1 MALVEHLMSQIPDA
15 ALRKALE
22 REVADLKKRLTW
34 GLVFERHIPE
44 TTRLVQ
50 APARPGAIVWDR
62 QSLRPKRYR
71 VRAVHGDELEVVPE
85 PEGETAPDD
94 AKTLRLAR
102 SAVLVEKPFAEPVHS
117 TLTSLG
123 ASRLGSDDGPSH
135 AVIEAENFHALQLL
149 AYTFR
154 EQVDVAYLDPPYNT
168 GARDWKYNNDFVD
181 AKDQWKHSKWLSFM
195 ERRLR
200 LTRQMMKRDSVMVV
214 TVDEH
219 EVHHLGM
226 LLEQTFPEA
235 RTQMVTIVINAS
247 GVDQGGLSRVE
258 EYAFFV
264 FFGAAEKPLGLGDDM
279 LAEERNIR
287 TRDSRIRWEQL
298 LRGGEGSAREA
309 NPRLFYP
316 VLVEQDSDRIVGVG
330 EPLTDPEQVPDL
342 DALVDGYR
350 AVWPVR
356 ENNTW
361 GRWRNSPA
369 TMRGLIEKGYVRLG
383 GRDAVRRTHVIYY
396 VSDKIRKQIEAGAI
410 NVTGH
415 DETGAV
421 QLQYA
426 SIPETAVKTVWRRV
440 RHNAGM
446 SGSQLLLAFMGRQG
460 SFPYPKSLYAVRDT
474 LDILLRNKPDALIV
488 DPFAGSGTTLH
499 ATMLLNSEDGGRR
512 RCILVTNNEVEDKR
526 ARRLNRAGHFRGD
539 PEYEQHGIF
548 DAVTKPRVEAALRGT
563 QPEGA
568 PVIGEYLDG
577 RPYSEGFKE
586 NVEYF
591 RLDYLDAAEVELGL
605 RFTDLLPLWWLQAG
619 SVGERS
625 ALTDGA
631 PFAVPP
637 GTRYAF
643 LFDPSGMTG
652 LLGALTDRPDVTH
665 LYIVAETD
673 DAFAEL
679 ASQVPPGIVVN
690 MLYRPYLEALR
701 GMGA

>member
-1 MALVEHLMSQIPDA
+1 VALVEQLMAKVPDD

-22 REVADLKKRLTW
+22 REVADLKKRLNW

-44 TTRLVQ
+44 TVRLLH
-50 APARPGAIVWDR
+50 APVRPGSIVWER
-62 QSLRPKRYR
+62 QATKPKRYR
-71 VRAVHGDELEVVPE
+71 VRAVEGDDVVAVLE
-85 PEGETAPDD
+85 PEGQTA
-94 AKTLRLAR
+94 AEGARTARLDR
-102 SAVLVEKPFAEPVHS
+102 GSLLVEKAFAEPVHS
-117 TLTSLG
+117 TLHSLG
-123 ASRLGSDDGPSH
+123 DSRYGPDDRPAH

-149 AYTFR
+149 AFTFR

-181 AKDQWKHSKWLSFM
+181 GKDCWKHSKWLSFM

-200 LTRQMMKRDSVMVV
+200 LTRAMLKRDGVMVV

-226 LLEQTFPEA
+226 LLEQTFPDA
-235 RTQMVTIVINAS
+235 RIQMVTIVINAS

-264 FFGAAEKPLGLGDDM
+264 FFGNAPKPLGLGDDM

-316 VLVEQDSDRIVGVG
+316 VLIEADSDRIIGVG
-330 EPLTDPEQVPDL
+330 EPVTDLEQVPDL
-342 DALVDGYR
+342 DALIDGKR

-369 TMRGLIEKGYVRLG
+369 TMRRLIEKDYVRLG
-383 GRDAVRRTHVIYY
+383 GYDATRRTHVIYY
-396 VSDKIRKQIEAGAI
+396 VSDKVRKQIENGVI
-410 NVTGH
+410 NVSGH
-415 DETGAV
+415 DDNGAV
-421 QLQYA
+421 LLEYA

-474 LDILLRNKPDALIV
+474 LDILLRDKPDALIV

-512 RCILVTNNEVEDKR
+512 RCILVTNNEVDDQL
-526 ARRLNRAGHFRGD
+526 ARRLHRAGHFRGD
-539 PEYEQHGIF
+539 PEYEKNGIF
-548 DAVTKPRVEAALRGT
+548 EAVTRPRVEAALTGNRPDGV
-563 QPEGA
+563 
-568 PVIGEYLDG
+568 PVIGEYRDG
-577 RPYSEGFKE
+577 RPYSDGFTE
-586 NVEYF
+586 NVEWF

-605 RFTDLLPLWWLQAG
+605 RSADLLPVWWLQAG
-619 SVGERS
+619 SVGKRT
-625 ALTDGA
+625 ALTDDA
-631 PFAVPP
+631 PFSVPP

-643 LFDPSGMTG
+643 LFDPRGVTG
-652 LLGALTDRPDVTH
+652 LLAALEERPDVTH
-665 LYIVAETD
+665 VYVLAETD

-679 ASQVPPGIVVN
+679 ASQMPPGKTVSL
-690 MLYRPYLEALR
+690 LYRPYLDALR